1 MRPMD
6 RPKSTSAL
14 LERILAAPGGTV
26 VVTGPAAGGKTTAAL
41 DLYRSAANADGRSR
55 AMMIVPNAPT
65 AAYVRRRLLD
75 ESAAGVVVA
84 PQVLTFTA
92 LARRIVGDSPDQPA
106 ATTLTAFRRQLLLRR
121 IIDDLDAKGGLD
133 GFRAVVDTR
142 GLVIAVD
149 AAIAE
154 LKRAAVEPDEL
165 AAVIGNDPAT
175 RALQAV
181 YRRYQHQ
188 LQAANAYDVE
198 GRMWLARDRL
208 ADWAGRDRRPPALAD
223 LAVVAVD
230 GFTDFTPTQL
240 EILRLLS
247 GWADHLLVTLP
258 HLEGGPERL
267 WHWTGRTL
275 ERLRSAFGEKVSVIP
290 IDLPPRSGIA
300 GLWDRVFEHEPDDLD
315 LPADISLI
323 VAAGVEQ
330 EVAAAAANIKRLLI
344 GGRAGSI
351 AVLTRSPVAYRPA
364 IQRIFA
370 DADIPIAE
378 TPVAIT
384 ETPPVRF
391 LLAAA
396 TIAPQLDSEAV
407 LAVIGNS
414 YFRPGALG
422 DFDERTVATAQALI
436 REGNVLSSA
445 KAYADAAERFARRAR
460 QSVPDDNDDAE
471 SLQPSAL
478 LASADGIEQAAEM
491 LRRLFDLP
499 GNNLPALA
507 EALELPRAI
516 RQQGD
521 ARGIARDLRALA
533 AMESALGQL
542 PDPAPLRHIRDALA
556 VVQCPPART
565 ESLVDVLDALD
576 ARAVRYDH
584 VFLLGLSEG
593 QFPRRFVDSPLLSDS
608 DRQAFSSRGIQIDLR
623 DDLTAREMLLFYLA
637 VSRCDGALTLGTLE
651 SDAAGKPSAASPFLP
666 ALTRPIGGLGDVP
679 TETAPLGRIIPPP
692 EAIVSPREAANRA
705 WCDLFDAAA
714 PTPNRALA
722 WAARQAPA
730 TVGRTAMGLWARSRR
745 MRAGP
750 CDSFD
755 GRISDSDLLAGLR
768 RHYPGEAIFSA
779 SQLEQYAGCPW
790 RYFAAHVLG
799 LAEPTTPQ
807 QSLRA
812 VARGQLCHD
821 MLFEA
826 MTALAAAHGRPLHLP
841 NIAENDLAA
850 AIDAAVAAVAGRA
863 ERLSPPP
870 YPALWRVE
878 IDQLTRR
885 VRRYLLDQRNISAWP
900 AACLHF
906 ELAFGMSGRRRSD
919 NDLADD
925 ASTDEPIRIDTSAGP
940 IRLRGR
946 IDRVD
951 QIHSDDHAGLLVID
965 YKTGAPPTRKSIGQG
980 VHVQIPLYAEAA
992 RQLLD
997 QEPLGGAYHRIADVG
1012 KIVPFAALKVY
1023 RGALRPDAAYADD
1036 HRAAMAAV
1044 GAHVEGMAGG
1054 CFDVLPRHDC
1064 PTWCSFRQICQFAR
1078 WRAELKT
1085 ADRGEDGP

>member
-1 MRPMD
+1 MD
-6 RPKSTSAL
+6 RLKSTSAL

-26 VVTGPAAGGKTTAAL
+26 VVTGPAASGKTAAAL
-41 DLYRSAANADGRSR
+41 DLYRSAASADGRSR

-65 AAYVRRRLLD
+65 AAYVRRRLLA

-92 LARRIVGDSPDQPA
+92 LARRIVCDDPDQPA

-121 IIDDLDAKGGLD
+121 IIDELHAKGDLD
-133 GFRAVVDTR
+133 GFRSVVDTR
-142 GLVIAVD
+142 GLVTAVD

-154 LKRAAVEPDEL
+154 LKRAAVEPDQL
-165 AAVIGNDPAT
+165 AAVIGNDPAK
-175 RALQAV
+175 RALRAV
-181 YRRYQHQ
+181 YQRYQQQ
-188 LQAANAYDVE
+188 LHAANAYDLE
-198 GRMWLARDRL
+198 GQMWLARDRL

-240 EILRLLS
+240 DILRLLS

-258 HLEGGPERL
+258 HVKGGHERL

-275 ERLRSAFGEKVSVIP
+275 ERLRNAFGEELSVIP
-290 IDLPPRSGIA
+290 IDLPPRGGVA
-300 GLWDRVFEHEPDDLD
+300 GLWDRVFEHDPGDLD

-330 EVAAAAANIKRLLI
+330 EIAAAAASIKRLLL
-344 GGRAGSI
+344 GRRAGSI
-351 AVLTRSPVAYRPA
+351 AVLTRSLAAYRPA

-378 TPVAIT
+378 APVAIT
-384 ETPPVRF
+384 ETPAVRF

-422 DFDERTVATAQALI
+422 DFDGRTVATAQALI

-460 QSVPDDNDDAE
+460 QNVPDDNDDE

-478 LASADGIEQAAEM
+478 LASPDGIEQAAEM
-491 LRRLFDLP
+491 LQRLFDLP
-499 GNNLPALA
+499 TDDLPALA

-516 RQQGD
+516 CQQGD
-521 ARGIARDLRALA
+521 APGIARDLRALA

-542 PDPAPLRHIRDALA
+542 PDPAPLQHIRDALA

-584 VFLLGLSEG
+584 VFLLGLTEG
-593 QFPRRFVDSPLLSDS
+593 QFPRRFVDSPLLSDR

-637 VSRCDGALTLGTLE
+637 VSRCDGAMTLGTLE
-651 SDAAGKPSAASPFLP
+651 SDAAGKPSAASPFLL

-679 TETAPLGRIIPPP
+679 TETAPLGRIAPPP
-692 EAIVSPREAANRA
+692 EAIVSPREAVNRA
-705 WCDLFDAAA
+705 WCDLFDAGSPA
-714 PTPNRALA
+714 PNRAMA

-730 TVGRTAMGLWARSRR
+730 AVGRTAMGLWARSRR

-768 RHYPGEAIFSA
+768 SHYPAEAIFSA

-790 RYFAAHVLG
+790 RYFAAYVL
-799 LAEPTTPQ
+799 
-807 QSLRA
+807 
-812 VARGQLCHD
+812 D
-821 MLFEA
+821 
-826 MTALAAAHGRPLHLP
+826 
-841 NIAENDLAA
+841 
-850 AIDAAVAAVAGRA
+850 
-863 ERLSPPP
+863 
-870 YPALWRVE
+870 
-878 IDQLTRR
+878 
-885 VRRYLLDQRNISAWP
+885 
-900 AACLHF
+900 
-906 ELAFGMSGRRRSD
+906 
-919 NDLADD
+919 
-925 ASTDEPIRIDTSAGP
+925 
-940 IRLRGR
+940 
-946 IDRVD
+946 
-951 QIHSDDHAGLLVID
+951 
-965 YKTGAPPTRKSIGQG
+965 
-980 VHVQIPLYAEAA
+980 
-992 RQLLD
+992 
-997 QEPLGGAYHRIADVG
+997 
-1012 KIVPFAALKVY
+1012 
-1023 RGALRPDAAYADD
+1023 
-1036 HRAAMAAV
+1036 
-1044 GAHVEGMAGG
+1044 
-1054 CFDVLPRHDC
+1054 
-1064 PTWCSFRQICQFAR
+1064 
-1078 WRAELKT
+1078 
-1085 ADRGEDGP
+1085 